1 MKKYF
6 LKIQLLSCLA
16 LIIFSAIIPSTA
28 LAYTNN
34 HFYSS
39 NDILFYDSDDTGNS
53 CSDSLVGNDN
63 LEKIMRFLVGK
74 NLTTE
79 QVAGIAGN
87 LQRESNFNPT
97 DINPSSGAYGIAQWL
112 GGRKD
117 ELQSKANY
125 SDLSVQLDFMWEELN
140 GDESNAL
147 SKLQSTS
154 TPEEAALSFEKFY
167 ERSGDTA
174 SGIALRVE
182 YANSIYENY
191 ENYNFSTG
199 SGSGQCL
206 GGTYANGFMFYDQND
221 PAWANNDYLGGTIG
235 DIGCGITAMAMIIT
249 ALTGQ
254 KVTPDQ
260 TAEYMNQNRG
270 LLEEKLPAKYGLNSE
285 KISNEATNVNDTLNS
300 GGLVI
305 AYANN
310 ASSPFSKRGHYIV
323 IRAVTS
329 DGKWLIGDPNNE
341 ANNTKE
347 FDPANL
353 LQSGGSTLE
362 MWAITP

>member
-1 MKKYF
+1 MKKYSKHIK
-6 LKIQLLSCLA
+6 LYSCLVLTLA
-16 LIIFSAIIPSTA
+16 FIFMPLKA

-39 NDILFYDSDDTGNS
+39 NDILFYDKDDKNCNT
-53 CSDSLVGNDN
+53 SLVGNDN
-63 LEKIMRFLVGK
+63 LEKIMGFLVGK
-74 NLTTE
+74 DLTIE

-87 LQRESNFNPT
+87 LQRESNFDPT
-97 DINPSSGAYGIAQWL
+97 DVNPSSGAYGIAQWL
-112 GGRKD
+112 HGRKD
-117 ELQSKANY
+117 ALQSKANY

-174 SGIALRVE
+174 SGIALRVK
-182 YANSIYENY
+182 YANSIYEKY
-191 ENYNFSTG
+191 KNYNFSTG

-206 GGTYANGFMFYDQND
+206 GGSFSGEFTFYSQTDPEWAGNTYLN
-221 PAWANNDYLGGTIG
+221 GTIG

-254 KVTPDQ
+254 SVTPDQ
-260 TAEYMNQNRG
+260 TATIMNEEGG
-270 LLEEKLPAKYGLNSE
+270 LLEYVLPEHWGLNSE
-285 KISNEATNVNDTLNS
+285 EISTTVADVNETLNS

-305 AYANN
+305 AYGIG
-310 ASSPFSKRGHYIV
+310 SSPFSQRGHYIV

-329 DGKWLIGDPNNE
+329 DGKWQIADPSNSGNNS
-341 ANNTKE
+341 KE
-347 FDPANL
+347 FDPNNL
-353 LQSGGSTLE
+353 IESGGSALK
-362 MWAITP
+362 MWAITK